1 VAVGLLVAD
10 EEFDIGGEL
19 VDAVALADEETL
31 LGETGVVAVDVAE
44 AVPVDVAEAV
54 DVAAGVVLE
63 QLGSGLGLTPSL
75 PTPSE
80 VVLVVVLVLGLGLG
94 DVWGVVVGVWL
105 GLRLVPGVTLALGL
119 LLALAEA
126 LALELPVLPLL
137 ALPLDDVV
145 GAVAVPVALLGEL
158 LLVSVTAG
166 CVDDDEQGLAVVCVA
181 TPGALGDGS
190 AAAEGAGVALWPSV
204 APAAL
209 EELLLVKAWLMVLL
223 ADTSAERAGGTTDR
237 TTPMANT
244 AAPTAKAG
252 RSIASRQSLGRCG
265 SRRCGVGRW
274 DAGRCDAGRCDA
286 GRPSRPRRRTS
297 PAAKPEIASQTP
309 SAPLGWLARDG
320 RDRIL
325 SRIRSRPFA
334 PGST

>member
-80 VVLVVVLVLGLGLG
+80 VVLVLVLVLGLGLG

-190 AAAEGAGVALWPSV
+190 TAAEGAGVALWPSV